1 MMSTLSHGV
10 ITHKTKTC
18 GACGKAA
25 AHNAVRNCAH
35 CGHSFGIEKM
45 ANDARGRRF
54 KCCGQCGVMAS
65 SNRAKQCKGCG
76 EVFPTTSKRRAAAER
91 RRAATKRRQTG
102 KVVSLAAK
110 RQKTKNVSKKFAIS
124 PPSFGLQRFSSPV
137 LELNT
142 PSTMPEMRQVS
153 RTPSF
158 TPIGECSSPLSAS
171 PLLGFGTNDDDV
183 QALLEA
189 TSHAEFGP
197 NDAYL
202 TDFDHEIDALMS
214 AQAVGNVSGS
224 NALVASPFVPTTLV
238 DEEASVVDAFFDEI
252 ANGLLGGDEL
262 IANGLL
268 GGDELGNLVSV

>member
-1 MMSTLSHGV
+1 MMSTLSGV
-10 ITHKTKTC
+10 VETHKTKTC
-18 GACGKAA
+18 AACGKAA
-25 AHNAVRNCAH
+25 AHNAVRKCVH
-35 CGHSFGIEKM
+35 CDHSFGIEKK
-45 ANDARGRRF
+45 ASDKRGRRF
-54 KCCGQCGVMAS
+54 KCCGQCGEMAS
-65 SNRAKQCKGCG
+65 SNRAKQCKACG
-76 EVFPTTSKRRAAAER
+76 EAFPTTYKRRAAAER
-91 RRAATKRRQTG
+91 RKTATKRRQTG

-110 RQKTKNVSKKFAIS
+110 RQKTKNVSNEMGIS

-137 LELNT
+137 LELDT

-189 TSHAEFGP
+189 ELGP
-197 NDAYL
+197 IEACL

-214 AQAVGNVSGS
+214 AQANGDVSGS
-224 NALVASPFVPTTLV
+224 NPLVASPFVPTTLV

-262 IANGLL
+262 EN
-268 GGDELGNLVSV
+268 VFSV

>member
-10 ITHKTKTC
+10 RTHKTKTC
-18 GACGKAA
+18 GACGNAA
-25 AHNAVRNCAH
+25 AHNAVRNCVH

-54 KCCGQCGVMAS
+54 KCCGKCGKMAS
-65 SNRAKQCKGCG
+65 SNRAKQCKACG
-76 EVFPTTSKRRAAAER
+76 EAFPTTSKRRAAAER
-91 RRAATKRRQTG
+91 RRAVTKRRQTW
-102 KVVSLAAK
+102 KVVSLATK

-124 PPSFGLQRFSSPV
+124 PPSVGLQRFSSPV

-153 RTPSF
+153 RTPSI
-158 TPIGECSSPLSAS
+158 TSIGECSSPLSAS
-171 PLLGFGTNDDDV
+171 PSLGFGTNDDDI

-189 TSHAEFGP
+189 TSPEEFGP
-197 NDAYL
+197 IEDYL

-224 NALVASPFVPTTLV
+224 NAPVASPFVPTTLV
-238 DEEASVVDAFFDEI
+238 DEEASVVDAFLDEI
-252 ANGLLGGDEL
+252 ANGLLGGDE
-262 IANGLL
+262 IENVFS
-268 GGDELGNLVSV
+268 DEIENVLSV